1 MFPASNPEPVRSI
14 PGYEHFQVQT
24 TLLPARREVCNH
36 LLARGVLG

>member
-1 MFPASNPEPVRSI
+1 MFPVSNPEPVRSI

-24 TLLPARREVCNH
+24 TLPPARREVCNH